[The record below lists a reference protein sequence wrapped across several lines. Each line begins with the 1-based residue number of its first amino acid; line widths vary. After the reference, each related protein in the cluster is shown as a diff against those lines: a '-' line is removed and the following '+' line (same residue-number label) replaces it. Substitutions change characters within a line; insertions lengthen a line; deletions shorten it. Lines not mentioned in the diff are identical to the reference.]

1 LTGARIMANIA
12 KKRGRPKTIPD
23 ELRAVWSDINK
34 RRQQDNL
41 SYMVYIYSLLYP
53 DFEEKKLESEP
64 AEPDFVF
71 LWDLKTDKM
80 KTTILAELGRLAVRY
95 RDGDKIAVQ
104 AARVICE
111 HKMNTA
117 RALAYLR
124 RFRKTKTA
132 GQVMVVTQKILRLI
146 NDSLLTEKEIAAV
159 LANLNYFLSPENHEG
174 E

>member
-1 LTGARIMANIA
+1 MTGARIMANIA

-34 RRQQDNL
+34 RRQQDNKARMA
-41 SYMVYIYSLLYP
+41 YFNRLLYP
-53 DFEEKKLESEP
+53 DELDGEP
-64 AEPDFVF
+64 LDPAFLF
-71 LWDLKTDKM
+71 LWDIKKEKI
-80 KTTILAELGRLAVRY
+80 KTTILAELGRLAFRA
-95 RDGDKIAVQ
+95 GDDIALQ

-132 GQVMVVTQKILRLI
+132 GQVMVVTKKILRLVD
-146 NDSLLTEKEIAAV
+146 DSLLTEKEIAAV
-159 LANLNYFLSPENHEG
+159 LANLNYYLSPENNEG

>member
-1 LTGARIMANIA
+1 MTGARIMANIA
-12 KKRGRPKTIPD
+12 KKRGRPKLIKD
-23 ELRAVWSDINK
+23 ELRAVWIDRNK
-34 RRQQDNL
+34 RRQQDNKARMA
-41 SYMVYIYSLLYP
+41 YFNRLLYP
-53 DFEEKKLESEP
+53 DELDGEP
-64 AEPDFVF
+64 LDPAFLF
-71 LWDLKTDKM
+71 LWDIKKEKI

-132 GQVMVVTQKILRLI
+132 GQVMVVTKKILRLI